1 MIALRF
7 ELRLCGSGSV
17 TVGMER
23 LGEPFGFTGDGDGGR
38 RARRL
43 VRERAAKV
51 VTDDTLLDDVELMAA
66 EAVANAI
73 LHGTGTITVT
83 VATDGRRVRVDVA
96 DEGPA
101 KAGDRH
107 GRRADHGRGLTVV
120 DALADEWGLDQTP
133 HRTRLWFMVDGHRS
147 PADP

>member
-1 MIALRF
+1 M
-7 ELRLCGSGSV
+7 

-51 VTDDTLLDDVELMAA
+51 VADHALLDDVELMAA

-73 LHGTGTITVT
+73 LHGSGLVTVD
-83 VATDGRRVRVDVA
+83 VATDGERLRVEVA
-96 DEGPA
+96 DDGPA
-101 KAGDRH
+101 QCDPH
-107 GRRADHGRGLTVV
+107 GRPRLDHGRGLTVV
-120 DALADEWGLDQTP
+120 DALADEWGLDQTSR
-133 HRTRLWFMVDGHRS
+133 RTRLWFVVDARRTA
-147 PADP
+147 ADA